1 MYLVPEQWHVKGV
14 QAPNNDFASSISKWE
29 GGGGGGGGGGGVES
43 RITLY
48 CIVLPYDWLHVFF
61 VSVSDDHSRVVL
73 SLQDNT
79 PGSDYI
85 NASYVDVR

>member
-1 MYLVPEQWHVKGV
+1 MGSW
-14 QAPNNDFASSISKWE
+14 
-29 GGGGGGGGGGGVES
+29 GGVDS

-48 CIVLPYDWLHVFF
+48 CIVLPYDYMYFF

-85 NASYVDVR
+85 NASYIDVR